1 MYKKYRLKLLGAIL
15 FSQLGSS
22 ILGFILMLSILFK
35 TDSSLKFSYVVI
47 LSSVCSIIFS
57 PFSGVIIDK
66 YNKKIVMILSQVI
79 SILSLLLYLIYYLN
93 IEEISVISI
102 SILIIFL
109 NLSDSIFSTG
119 ILSSAVYIVNNEE
132 ELSKYNGLQQSIDS
146 LCSLLGPIIAGILF
160 SIASIDIFIIFEIAM
175 EIIAVLFFLNINF
188 RKNAIIEQDNEVE
201 NNKNSYSILNSVKY
215 MLKKSKLSSL
225 ILGMFLMNFL
235 LSALTIGLP
244 VIMNEYFEKNTTALG
259 IIQSSIPL
267 GMIIS
272 GIVFVYI
279 KINPNNLK
287 ITIISWLF
295 CSILLIFIGLDL
307 LLFRNNIF
315 IFSVFLIIINLFLGI
330 SLTAGKIPI
339 LTYSQKTINP
349 HYQGRV
355 FSILDVLIQVSI
367 PLGILIY
374 GFLFEFF
381 NAINIFITTGIFV
394 LILTTLTYRK
404 ISSI

>member
-93 IEEISVISI
+93 IKEISVISI

-279 KINPNNLK
+279 KINPSNLK

-315 IFSVFLIIINLFLGI
+315 IFSVFLIIVNLFLGI

>member
-93 IEEISVISI
+93 IKEISVISI

-132 ELSKYNGLQQSIDS
+132 ELSKYNGLQQTIDS

-279 KINPNNLK
+279 KINPSNLK

-315 IFSVFLIIINLFLGI
+315 IFSVFLIIVNLFLGI

>member
-22 ILGFILMLSILFK
+22 ILGFMLMLSILFK

-93 IEEISVISI
+93 IKEISVISI

-132 ELSKYNGLQQSIDS
+132 ELSKYNGLQQTIDS

-160 SIASIDIFIIFEIAM
+160 SIASIDTFIIFEIAM
-175 EIIAVLFFLNINF
+175 EIIAILFFLNINF

-315 IFSVFLIIINLFLGI
+315 IFSVFLIIVNLFLGI

>member
-22 ILGFILMLSILFK
+22 ILGFMLMLSILFK

-93 IEEISVISI
+93 IKEISVISI

-132 ELSKYNGLQQSIDS
+132 ELSKYNGLQQTIDS

-160 SIASIDIFIIFEIAM
+160 SIASIDTFIIFEIAM
-175 EIIAVLFFLNINF
+175 EIIAILFFLNINF

-244 VIMNEYFEKNTTALG
+244 VIMNEYFDKNTTALG

-279 KINPNNLK
+279 KINPSNLK

-315 IFSVFLIIINLFLGI
+315 IFSVFLIIVNLFLGI

>member
-315 IFSVFLIIINLFLGI
+315 IFSVFLIIVNLFLGI

>member
-22 ILGFILMLSILFK
+22 ILGFMLMLSILFK

-93 IEEISVISI
+93 IKEISVISI

-132 ELSKYNGLQQSIDS
+132 ELSKYNGLQQTIDS

-279 KINPNNLK
+279 KINPSNLK

-295 CSILLIFIGLDL
+295 CSILLLFIGLDL

-315 IFSVFLIIINLFLGI
+315 IFSVFLIIVNLFLGI

>member
-22 ILGFILMLSILFK
+22 ILGFMLMLSILFK

-93 IEEISVISI
+93 IKEISVISI

-132 ELSKYNGLQQSIDS
+132 ELSKYNGLQQTIDS

-279 KINPNNLK
+279 KINPSNLK

-315 IFSVFLIIINLFLGI
+315 IFSVFLIIVNLFLGI

>member
-22 ILGFILMLSILFK
+22 ILGFMLMLSILFK

-93 IEEISVISI
+93 IKEISVISI

-160 SIASIDIFIIFEIAM
+160 SIASIDTFIIFEIAM
-175 EIIAVLFFLNINF
+175 EIIAILFFLNINF

-315 IFSVFLIIINLFLGI
+315 IFSVFLIIVNLFLGI

>member
-93 IEEISVISI
+93 IKEISVISI

-160 SIASIDIFIIFEIAM
+160 SVASIDIFIIFEIAM

-315 IFSVFLIIINLFLGI
+315 IFSVFLIIVNLFLGI

>member
-215 MLKKSKLSSL
+215 MFRLSK
-225 ILGMFLMNFL
+225 
-235 LSALTIGLP
+235 
-244 VIMNEYFEKNTTALG
+244 
-259 IIQSSIPL
+259 
-267 GMIIS
+267 
-272 GIVFVYI
+272 
-279 KINPNNLK
+279 
-287 ITIISWLF
+287 
-295 CSILLIFIGLDL
+295 
-307 LLFRNNIF
+307 
-315 IFSVFLIIINLFLGI
+315 
-330 SLTAGKIPI
+330 
-339 LTYSQKTINP
+339 
-349 HYQGRV
+349 
-355 FSILDVLIQVSI
+355 
-367 PLGILIY
+367 
-374 GFLFEFF
+374 
-381 NAINIFITTGIFV
+381 
-394 LILTTLTYRK
+394 
-404 ISSI
+404 

>member
-22 ILGFILMLSILFK
+22 ILGFMLMLSILFK

-132 ELSKYNGLQQSIDS
+132 ELSKYNGLQQTIDS

-279 KINPNNLK
+279 KINPSNLK

-315 IFSVFLIIINLFLGI
+315 IFSVFLIIVNLFLGI

>member
-22 ILGFILMLSILFK
+22 ILGFILMLSILFT

-79 SILSLLLYLIYYLN
+79 SISSLLLYLMYYLN
-93 IEEISVISI
+93 IKEISVISI

-132 ELSKYNGLQQSIDS
+132 ELSKYNGLQQTIDS

-160 SIASIDIFIIFEIAM
+160 SIASIDTFIIFEIAM
-175 EIIAVLFFLNINF
+175 EIIAILFFLNINF

-244 VIMNEYFEKNTTALG
+244 VIMNEYFDKNTTALG

-279 KINPNNLK
+279 KINPSNLK

-315 IFSVFLIIINLFLGI
+315 IFFCIFNNRKFIF
-330 SLTAGKIPI
+330 
-339 LTYSQKTINP
+339 
-349 HYQGRV
+349 RD
-355 FSILDVLIQVSI
+355 FS
-367 PLGILIY
+367 Y
-374 GFLFEFF
+374 C
-381 NAINIFITTGIFV
+381 
-394 LILTTLTYRK
+394 R
-404 ISSI
+404 

>member
-1 MYKKYRLKLLGAIL
+1 M
-15 FSQLGSS
+15 
-22 ILGFILMLSILFK
+22 
-35 TDSSLKFSYVVI
+35 
-47 LSSVCSIIFS
+47 
-57 PFSGVIIDK
+57 
-66 YNKKIVMILSQVI
+66 
-79 SILSLLLYLIYYLN
+79 
-93 IEEISVISI
+93 
-102 SILIIFL
+102 
-109 NLSDSIFSTG
+109 SDSIFSTG

-315 IFSVFLIIINLFLGI
+315 IFSVFLIIVNLFLGI